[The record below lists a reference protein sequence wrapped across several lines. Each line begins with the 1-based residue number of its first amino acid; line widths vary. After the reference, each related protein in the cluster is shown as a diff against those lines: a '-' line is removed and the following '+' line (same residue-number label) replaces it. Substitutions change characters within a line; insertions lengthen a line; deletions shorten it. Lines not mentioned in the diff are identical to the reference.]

1 MVIDNQGLLAKRLPG
16 LPKTEVSDLNPTHMC
31 IIYIYIHTYICIL
44 YIYTVYTHI
53 LYIYVK
59 CVV

>member
-31 IIYIYIHTYICIL
+31 IIYIYTHIHMYIIYIHSIHT
-44 YIYTVYTHI
+44 HI
-53 LYIYVK
+53 IYIYVK